1 MACSKQHLPS
11 MLAEVKCEG
20 TKWTFLYAI
29 LIFYCIQFTVIA
41 LYRVL
46 FNCILFYSIP
56 LYRVIT
62 RISINWKFML
72 LILKLIG
79 SQFQDLP

>member
-1 MACSKQHLPS
+1 MQQTTSSQHA
-11 MLAEVKCEG
+11 LAEVKYEG

-41 LYRVL
+41 LYRFL

-62 RISINWKFML
+62 RISINWN
-72 LILKLIG
+72 KLN
-79 SQFQDLP
+79 LCC